1 MPSRILILDFGSQ
14 FTQLIAR
21 RVRESGVYSEIHPPT
36 RSAEWIRGWNP
47 TGIILSGG
55 PNSVY
60 DAGAPTVPAEIL
72 DYAPTLGVC
81 YGMNLI
87 VHLLGGEIAPADR
100 REYGR
105 AELIVD
111 DSDTLFDGFA
121 PGESTP
127 VWMSHG
133 DQVRVMPDGFEV
145 LAHSANS
152 HIGAFR
158 HHSRPI
164 YGVQFHPEVVHTPRG
179 GELLENFLFGVCKA
193 TPSWTTGKFIEEE
206 VA

>member
-1 MPSRILILDFGSQ
+1 MSSRILIIDCGSQ

-21 RVRESGVYSEIHPPT
+21 RVREARVYSEIHPPT
-36 RSAEWIRGWNP
+36 RSLEWIRAWNP

-60 DAGAPTVPAEIL
+60 DDGAPTVPKEIL
-72 DYAPTLGVC
+72 DLAPILGVC

-121 PGESTP
+121 AGETTP

-133 DQVRVMPDGFEV
+133 DQVRVVPKGFEV

-158 HHSRPI
+158 DRNRPI
-164 YGVQFHPEVVHTPRG
+164 FGVQLSLIH
-179 GELLENFLFGVCKA
+179 
-193 TPSWTTGKFIEEE
+193 I
-206 VA
+206 

>member
-1 MPSRILILDFGSQ
+1 MEAVSAGVPSRNLILDFGSQ

-21 RVRESGVYSEIHPPT
+21 RVREAGVYSEIHHPK
-36 RSAEWIRGWNP
+36 RSPEWIRDWNP

-60 DAGAPTVPAEIL
+60 DEGAPTIPAEIL

-87 VHLLGGEIAPADR
+87 VHLLGGEITPADR

-121 PGESTP
+121 RGESTP

-133 DQVRVMPDGFEV
+133 DQVRVMPSGFEV

-152 HIGAFR
+152 HI
-158 HHSRPI
+158 
-164 YGVQFHPEVVHTPRG
+164 
-179 GELLENFLFGVCKA
+179 
-193 TPSWTTGKFIEEE
+193 
-206 VA
+206 